1 MNTIAQVEE
10 LTNLHTNDW
19 SANEQALQQVRIVVV
34 DDQRL
39 FRESIAGMLALEAS
53 FEVVGVAGDG
63 LEALEVARRLRPHVL
78 LMDVKMPQ
86 MDGIAA
92 TRQIKAEFPGMRV
105 ILLTTFVTDGFVLE
119 GLAAGASGYLL
130 KDMSAAGLV
139 SAIRAVYNG
148 EKVIAPDITNRM
160 MQLLGR
166 QVPEKGLGEDG
177 LSSRETET
185 LKLIARGM
193 IAKEI
198 ARTLAIS
205 EKTVR
210 NHISSIYRKLDI
222 YDRSQVVIY
231 AMKKGLVD
239 IQDTL

>member
-1 MNTIAQVEE
+1 MIGQLEE
-10 LTNLHTNDW
+10 LTNLQNMNW
-19 SANEQALQQVRIVVV
+19 SASEHAPQQVRIVVA

-39 FRESIAGMLALEAS
+39 FRESIAGMLSMEATFS
-53 FEVVGVAGDG
+53 VVGVAGNG
-63 LEALEVARRLRPHVL
+63 LDAVEVAHRLRPHVL
-78 LMDVKMPQ
+78 LLDVKMPQ
-86 MDGIAA
+86 MDGITA
-92 TRQIKAEFPGMRV
+92 TRHIKSEFPEIRV
-105 ILLTTFVTDGFVLE
+105 ILLTTFTTDGFLLE

-130 KDMSAAGLV
+130 KDMSAVGLV

-148 EKVIAPDITNRM
+148 EQVTAPDITNRM
-160 MQLLGR
+160 MQLLG
-166 QVPEKGLGEDG
+166 QQHPEKSLCADG
-177 LSSRETET
+177 LTSRETET

-198 ARTLAIS
+198 ALALGIS

-239 IQDTL
+239 IHEMR